1 MPPTPSSSPEVVR
14 KRIVLF
20 HHTGPFAGLARISG
34 SLEGTA
40 QQVADAIPP
49 TFHYKEGS
57 DLVKHAHHWKTLPRA
72 IWYREGA
79 QAPTG
84 QLNDFNPAQV

>member
-1 MPPTPSSSPEVVR
+1 VSTEQVR

-20 HHTGPFAGLARISG
+20 HVTGPFAGLARISG
-34 SLEGTA
+34 LLEGTPE
-40 QQVADAIPP
+40 QVAGTILPS
-49 TFHYKEGS
+49 FGYKEGGTGP
-57 DLVKHAHHWKTLPRA
+57 KQAQHWKTLPRA
-72 IWYREGA
+72 IWYREWA